1 MATIQE
7 NRKNG
12 KVVSY
17 KFKICLGRTPNNKQI
32 QKTTVWKPPADYTP
46 AKAKSA
52 AAHAAAIWEA
62 EVREQFQKNSKLLL
76 ASQIGRLTF
85 TTFINDI
92 WLRYHIRGRDCKPS
106 TIVFYEK
113 MAKTITDYWGKTLI
127 QEITSIQIEAF
138 LAYLH
143 TDYRTGKGK
152 RLEQRSIHHY
162 YSVLKNIFN
171 YAEKHDIITRNPIR
185 KVTSPRKGTK
195 PVTALT
201 PEEITPFFYAI
212 NNSPIDLRCLLL
224 LLVTTGLRRGELAGL
239 KWSDVDFANAILN
252 VKRGVSY
259 TTESGVVISTP
270 KTINSIRSIPLMAG
284 VLPLLQQYKKTIQRN
299 SPFTRLEDAYLFHS
313 KEDLFQPCNPN
324 SITRRVKR
332 FVERSHLPD
341 LSPHDLRHSCATLLL
356 MNGAD
361 IKSVQQIL
369 GHADAS
375 TTLNFYVRADFQQ
388 MRQATDK
395 YAAAIGL

>member
-62 EVREQFQKNSKLLL
+62 EVREQFQKNSKFLL

-85 TTFINDI
+85 TAFINDL

-171 YAEKHDIITRNPIR
+171 YAEKHDTNH
-185 KVTSPRKGTK
+185 
-195 PVTALT
+195 
-201 PEEITPFFYAI
+201 
-212 NNSPIDLRCLLL
+212 
-224 LLVTTGLRRGELAGL
+224 
-239 KWSDVDFANAILN
+239 
-252 VKRGVSY
+252 
-259 TTESGVVISTP
+259 
-270 KTINSIRSIPLMAG
+270 RSL
-284 VLPLLQQYKKTIQRN
+284 
-299 SPFTRLEDAYLFHS
+299 
-313 KEDLFQPCNPN
+313 
-324 SITRRVKR
+324 
-332 FVERSHLPD
+332 
-341 LSPHDLRHSCATLLL
+341 
-356 MNGAD
+356 
-361 IKSVQQIL
+361 
-369 GHADAS
+369 
-375 TTLNFYVRADFQQ
+375 
-388 MRQATDK
+388 
-395 YAAAIGL
+395 